1 MARAGKQKGSA
12 HPNVEAAVRGWQTHE
27 YADAGAA
34 ADALERGNN
43 RLYEE
48 MYPGDDAKTARR
60 KFHRLINAQLRKP
73 EVSRSEK
80 PEEPVPVNARPKRLS
95 KWRKAGQD
103 LQGQPFMPGMKSKM
117 RRAAPPTRHE
127 ALAAE
132 IDSLT
137 RAANGGNGWSNSRA
151 NAGNRAK
158 RLEEQQY
165 DAAHKFV
172 TCEYKLRWQDR
183 YAGPGSG
190 VPLLQALQPG
200 VRRTMP
206 RAAST
211 VASGVAAASRAAA
224 THGLGG
230 GADPARV
237 RSNRQLQNARKRAK
251 QLE

>member
-103 LQGQPFMPGMKSKM
+103 LKMKVHMPT
-117 RRAAPPTRHE
+117 PNTC
-127 ALAAE
+127 
-132 IDSLT
+132 
-137 RAANGGNGWSNSRA
+137 SR
-151 NAGNRAK
+151 
-158 RLEEQQY
+158 
-165 DAAHKFV
+165 
-172 TCEYKLRWQDR
+172 T
-183 YAGPGSG
+183 
-190 VPLLQALQPG
+190 
-200 VRRTMP
+200 
-206 RAAST
+206 
-211 VASGVAAASRAAA
+211 
-224 THGLGG
+224 
-230 GADPARV
+230 
-237 RSNRQLQNARKRAK
+237 
-251 QLE
+251 